1 MLLKHWQ
8 VWSIDHLSRKPVPV
22 FNHSVSNKMLSTI
35 RSEPLLVQFWTLP
48 MPLVTGAQEEE
59 ISTSLSASPSC
70 LESNQ
75 FVPQHSSLQ
84 TRHAQSHDTQDI
96 PSSLLNIFATL
107 LWTHL
112 NSFTSFFNCRA
123 QNSTQRTGEAAPALT
138 TVARSPLLT
147 GFLWCVQ
154 CAPGCALPSW
164 QWRSD
169 TPCPRSKGEAGTVL
183 RRCTLEG
190 CPLTGVLLTT
200 LFWTPGCLCLSWF
213 AQTTG
218 SMSSTVT
225 KRRTHNVKKQAH
237 TSISH

>member
-1 MLLKHWQ
+1 MLLKPWQ

-22 FNHSVSNKMLSTI
+22 FNHPVSNKMLSTI

-123 QNSTQRTGEAAPALT
+123 QNSTQHTGEAAPALT

-169 TPCPRSKGEAGTVL
+169 TLSQIKGRGRNSLEEMHTWRLSPDWSSAHHIVL
-183 RRCTLEG
+183 NTRLPLPFMVCTNN
-190 CPLTGVLLTT
+190 
-200 LFWTPGCLCLSWF
+200 WF
-213 AQTTG
+213 
-218 SMSSTVT
+218 
-225 KRRTHNVKKQAH
+225 NVFYSDQKADP
-237 TSISH
+237 